1 MIWICTYRNWGLEI
15 YKHIEQTISCKL
27 IQDTKQ
33 FANSI
38 ELFEKDDT
46 IFFIGWSWI
55 IPNNIINQYK
65 CICLHPSPLPKYR
78 GGSPLQHQIING
90 EDESAV
96 TYFKMTDKLDAG
108 PILFQE
114 KFSLKGQLKDVT
126 NQMIPLGIKGI
137 FYILNNKIKE
147 HVQDESKATFF
158 KRRTP
163 KESEIKIDDFE
174 KFSAKQLYNKVRSLQ
189 DPYPNAFVTCKD
201 NKKLFLKVVEYE
213 E

>member
-1 MIWICTYRNWGLEI
+1 
-15 YKHIEQTISCKL
+15 
-27 IQDTKQ
+27 
-33 FANSI
+33 
-38 ELFEKDDT
+38 
-46 IFFIGWSWI
+46 
-55 IPNNIINQYK
+55 
-65 CICLHPSPLPKYR
+65 
-78 GGSPLQHQIING
+78 
-90 EDESAV
+90 
-96 TYFKMTDKLDAG
+96 
-108 PILFQE
+108 
-114 KFSLKGQLKDVT
+114 
-126 NQMIPLGIKGI
+126 MIPLGIKGI